1 MVSHL
6 TLNNGTLSLGLEI
19 RLLSHPSI
27 ASMLFQ
33 DWKKRRFG
41 SSVTRLGDYW
51 MILVANVLTK
61 VVQNVKNTLWAILK
75 TSILKW
81 KMSCLLFGA
90 TYGLVGKLFIVAAGR
105 TDWKH
110 DLYNCNIVD
119 VCMKRSPR
127 YRKDIWVFSNQLDRL
142 LCQWTFWSR
151 TRDHIFRTH
160 WTIFDLPHMRCY
172 ADGKLYLSFRYNT

>member
-1 MVSHL
+1 MEPYPWALKSGFITPEHSIYGFHVCFQINIFTLKTISVFGCLDSWMVSHL

-81 KMSCLLFGA
+81 KMSCLLFGT

-110 DLYNCNIVD
+110 DL
-119 VCMKRSPR
+119 
-127 YRKDIWVFSNQLDRL
+127 
-142 LCQWTFWSR
+142 
-151 TRDHIFRTH
+151 
-160 WTIFDLPHMRCY
+160 
-172 ADGKLYLSFRYNT
+172 